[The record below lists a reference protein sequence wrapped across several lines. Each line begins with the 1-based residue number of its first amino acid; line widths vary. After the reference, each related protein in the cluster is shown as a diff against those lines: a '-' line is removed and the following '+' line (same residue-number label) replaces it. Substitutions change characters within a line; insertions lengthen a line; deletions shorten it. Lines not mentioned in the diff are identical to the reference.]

1 MIIIHP
7 KAKTN
12 FHIRKLIQESHESIA
27 SLALKFRIN
36 PKTVLKWKNRE
47 NCNDLPYGAKTH
59 KKTLTSLEEKIIA
72 KVRQHLKCDLD
83 DLIEILTPYIPR
95 LNKSNCYRVLLRR
108 ELNHLPSPFINKG
121 KGKFKEYLPGFVHV
135 DLGYLP
141 ILKGSFKR
149 KYFIVGIDRITKIV
163 FVKIVNGKTQKEAV
177 SFLKNLVRFFPY
189 HIHRI
194 LTDNG
199 KEVGKEFSLECER
212 LNIRHKRTKIK
223 HPWTNG
229 QAEVTV
235 KIIKKETIQKVFYQ
249 DYFSIEKDL
258 LKWQNEYNLNRKLK
272 SLKGLTPFGK
282 MVEYY
287 QSLTEEKQ
295 KSRFKRPINMKFYT
309 TTW

>member
-12 FHIRKLIQESHESIA
+12 AHIRKLIQESHESVV
-27 SLALKFRIN
+27 SLALKFKIN
-36 PKTVLKWKNRE
+36 PKTVQKWKNRKS
-47 NCNDLPYGAKTH
+47 CADLPYGAKTH
-59 KKTLTSLEEKIIA
+59 EKTLTPLEEKIIA
-72 KVRQHLKCDLD
+72 KVRQHLKCDLE
-83 DLIEILTPYIPR
+83 DLIVILKPYIPK
-95 LNKSNCYRVLLRR
+95 LNKSNCYRTLLRR
-108 ELNHLPSPFINKG
+108 ELNRLPSPFINKG

-141 ILKGSFKR
+141 ILKGTFQR
-149 KYFIVGIDRITKIV
+149 KYFIVGVDRITKII

-177 SFLKNLVRFFPY
+177 NFLNKLVKFFPY
-189 HIHRI
+189 RIHRI

-199 KEVGKEFSLECER
+199 KEVGKEFSLECKR
-212 LNIRHKRTKIK
+212 LGIKHKRTKIK

-229 QAEVTV
+229 QAEATV

-249 DYFSIEKDL
+249 NYSQIEEDL
-258 LKWQNEYNLNRKLK
+258 LKWQNEYNFKRKLK
-272 SLKGLTPFGK
+272 SLKGLTPFEK

-287 QSLTEEKQ
+287 QGLTEEKQ
-295 KSRFKRPINMKFYT
+295 KSRFKRPIDIKFYT